1 MRRYETMM
9 VLHPELPEAQTRETI
24 ERAKR
29 LLEGMGAE
37 IHEINEWGM
46 RDLAY
51 SIRKV
56 KRGYY
61 VVADYSAQP
70 AAVNELERTLKLSDE
85 ILRYMTVARSQTRRR
100 ASAAVARPHEDR
112 RQAGEGAA
120 VRAESRMSG
129 ETPVKASEDASSG
142 TRVGSAGPG
151 SQVESDKGEWSV
163 EEADAPTGDSEED
176 TP

>member
-29 LLEGMGAE
+29 LLAGMGAE
-37 IHEINEWGM
+37 IHEMSEWGM

-61 VVADYSAQP
+61 VVADYSAPP

-85 ILRYMTVARSQTRRR
+85 ILRYMTVARSRTRRR
-100 ASAAVARPHEDR
+100 ASAVVARPHEER
-112 RQAGEGAA
+112 RQAVEGGAA
-120 VRAESRMSG
+120 RGEFRQSG
-129 ETPVKASEDASSG
+129 ETPARASSM
-142 TRVGSAGPG
+142 GPG
-151 SQVESDKGEWSV
+151 SDAESDEGEWNV
-163 EEADAPTGDSEED
+163 EDEDVATGDSEEQ

>member
-1 MRRYETMM
+1 MM

-37 IHEINEWGM
+37 IHEMGEWGM

-100 ASAAVARPHEDR
+100 ASAAVARPQEERRRAVED
-112 RQAGEGAA
+112 GA
-120 VRAESRMSG
+120 VRPESRMSG
-129 ETPVKASEDASSG
+129 G
-142 TRVGSAGPG
+142 TLAKTSSAGLG
-151 SQVESDKGEWSV
+151 SEAENDEGEWDD
-163 EEADAPTGDSEED
+163 EEAGASTVDSEED